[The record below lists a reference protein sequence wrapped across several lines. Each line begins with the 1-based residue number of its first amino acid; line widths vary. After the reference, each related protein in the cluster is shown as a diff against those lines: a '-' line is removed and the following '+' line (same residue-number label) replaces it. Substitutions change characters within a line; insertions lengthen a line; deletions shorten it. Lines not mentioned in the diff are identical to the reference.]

1 MWRNLFSCYCSLNK
15 CSKELFDYVVGI
27 HRREEDF
34 FEKENAVQGIRN
46 SINEWNPESKFLRQ
60 VIRNPLCGIH
70 PESKDV
76 LDFPIWG
83 DCSLVS
89 KVRNTAIFK
98 INHVVVFRFSY
109 SKGEDGVPGTDG
121 NPGNQGDTVSCLLV
135 LIVLLKMFFCGS
147 PCCSYKTVNILLSY
161 FRDLVVCLEIQ
172 DHLEDLVH
180 WYVVIIVI
188 MMSSSM
194 TSVRERKRVRVCLV
208 VLKGTTHGCAGG
220 EQIKGSLR
228 YHDGVGHEN
237 VA

>member
-1 MWRNLFSCYCSLNK
+1 M
-15 CSKELFDYVVGI
+15 FDYVVGI

-34 FEKENAVQGIRN
+34 FEKENAVQGIRS

-76 LDFPIWG
+76 LDFPIWD

-98 INHVVVFRFSY
+98 INHVVFFRFSY
-109 SKGEDGVPGTDG
+109 CKGEDGVPGTDG

-135 LIVLLKMFFCGS
+135 LILLLKMFFCGS

-188 MMSSSM
+188 MMPSSM
-194 TSVRERKRVRVCLV
+194 TEITFLLLSSACLSCCFKGNYSWVCRWRTNKRELKIPRRRRPRKRR
-208 VLKGTTHGCAGG
+208 LKVNSRPLNLHRDY
-220 EQIKGSLR
+220 S
-228 YHDGVGHEN
+228 N
-237 VA
+237 